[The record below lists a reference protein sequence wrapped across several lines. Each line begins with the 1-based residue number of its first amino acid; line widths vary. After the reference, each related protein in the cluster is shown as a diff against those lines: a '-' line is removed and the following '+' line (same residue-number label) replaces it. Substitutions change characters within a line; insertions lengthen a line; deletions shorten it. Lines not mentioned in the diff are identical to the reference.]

1 MPITD
6 DDFFKQL
13 AGNQPAPKTPSKDEI
28 VFRDEAGKMK
38 VLKGEEVFDFDRLD
52 IPAPKKEIIKEVFPQ
67 AKTEIKEIKPSE
79 SLKKEV
85 IAMPGLALALD
96 FDRAANEV
104 IKKSGLKS
112 DDPEKIKRLK
122 NVIVSRLRNIR
133 DQMEV
138 REILADSPLAGG
150 LGFDPAVVEKILN
163 LTGEE
168 ARRRE
173 SLKENRPSPSIRS
186 LDELFLP
193 LALKTEAKRE
203 DSQPLKPLPV
213 RPDFPQKSAGGPF
226 ELKPLNQPLVYPVNE
241 KKPAGASG
249 QGLAQAEK
257 KESADLAAEIPT
269 PLQPINKKLPEAPK
283 TEVLPLAETK
293 VKAKKEE
300 KPEDKKPKPKAV
312 KFQERLVDPAA
323 EIETMKLVDFRR
335 LGKTAGEA
343 AAKILEKIAL
353 LEKDSFSKK
362 VQGIKAWKANEVY
375 RLYLEI
381 ARQSIAENKSMTE
394 AANARKQAGLAV
406 LTEDELAAVI
416 ELNQKLRY

>member
-13 AGNQPAPKTPSKDEI
+13 AGNQPAPKTSSKDEI

-283 TEVLPLAETK
+283 TEVLPLAEESELK
-293 VKAKKEE
+293 LANPKK
-300 KPEDKKPKPKAV
+300 DKKPKPKAV
-312 KFQERLVDPAA
+312 KFQERLVDPVA

>member
-150 LGFDPAVVEKILN
+150 LGFYPPVVQKNFNFILMKSDSN
-163 LTGEE
+163 FFPL
-168 ARRRE
+168 RR
-173 SLKENRPSPSIRS
+173 
-186 LDELFLP
+186 D
-193 LALKTEAKRE
+193 
-203 DSQPLKPLPV
+203 Q
-213 RPDFPQKSAGGPF
+213 
-226 ELKPLNQPLVYPVNE
+226 
-241 KKPAGASG
+241 
-249 QGLAQAEK
+249 
-257 KESADLAAEIPT
+257 IPG
-269 PLQPINKKLPEAPK
+269 
-283 TEVLPLAETK
+283 
-293 VKAKKEE
+293 
-300 KPEDKKPKPKAV
+300 
-312 KFQERLVDPAA
+312 
-323 EIETMKLVDFRR
+323 RR
-335 LGKTAGEA
+335 L
-343 AAKILEKIAL
+343 
-353 LEKDSFSKK
+353 
-362 VQGIKAWKANEVY
+362 KANPPIFPGLPSGRGY
-375 RLYLEI
+375 SLS
-381 ARQSIAENKSMTE
+381 A
-394 AANARKQAGLAV
+394 KQ
-406 LTEDELAAVI
+406 
-416 ELNQKLRY
+416 